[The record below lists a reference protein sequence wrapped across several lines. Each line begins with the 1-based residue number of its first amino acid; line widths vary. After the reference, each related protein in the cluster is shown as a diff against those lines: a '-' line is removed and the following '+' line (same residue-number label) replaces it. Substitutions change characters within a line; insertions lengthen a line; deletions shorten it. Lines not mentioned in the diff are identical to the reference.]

1 MNTLRLLI
9 DPDWPQAHTDCA
21 WFLHD
26 QHGKLIQQGR
36 SEPRHWPG
44 IAASGKAEEPLACDL
59 ILSGPQCACFAARL
73 PKGAT
78 GQQASVIA
86 AALEE
91 SLLNAAE
98 DNQFLPGPSDANG
111 QTQIAVL
118 SRARLGTLVQLLGEL
133 GLSPRSVWPE
143 AWLLPA
149 GAYQREGEPWV
160 SFCRADG
167 GFLCLDSSALNS
179 AAPALAAAELTPPTQ
194 TLASAENARLWR
206 APALGGFLHGDFA
219 PARERFA
226 LARHFRPTLRWLAI
240 AGLLLA
246 LISAGESAWFA
257 WQAKTYR
264 QAIEA
269 SFRQAFPQAAMV
281 DPVLQMQRQLD
292 QKRQENGA
300 LASRD
305 FLALLA
311 QIDENE
317 LRVSALNYDQGRLQA
332 RLSLPTQR
340 VDNLL
345 SRLRQSGLAV
355 SLAGNDAEGARSQLT
370 LTLSPGD
377 SQ

>member
-26 QHGKLIQQGR
+26 AHGQLIRQGR

-44 IAASGKAEEPLACDL
+44 IAPDGKVAESLACDL
-59 ILSGPQCACFAARL
+59 ILSGPQTACFAARL
-73 PKGAT
+73 PKGAS

-98 DNQFLPGPSDANG
+98 DNQFLTGKTDGQG
-111 QTQIAVL
+111 QTQVAVI
-118 SRARLGTLVQLLGEL
+118 SRSRLAALVQLFGEL

-149 GAYQREGEPWV
+149 GTYQRESEVWAT
-160 SFCRADG
+160 FCAPDG
-167 GFLCLDSSALNS
+167 GFLHLDSLALP
-179 AAPALAAAELTPPTQ
+179 AIAPALAAAGLSLPAQP
-194 TLASAENARLWR
+194 LALADSARQWQP
-206 APALGGFLHGDFA
+206 PALGGFLHGEFA

-226 LARHFRPTLRWLAI
+226 YARHFRTPLRWLAV
-240 AGLLLA
+240 AAA
-246 LISAGESAWFA
+246 LIILIVAGESAWFA
-257 WQAKTYR
+257 WQASGYR
-264 QAIEA
+264 QAIES

-305 FLALLA
+305 FLALLG
-311 QIDENE
+311 QLDELE
-317 LRVSALNYDQGRLQA
+317 LRVSALNYGPGRLQA
-332 RLSLPTQR
+332 QINLPTQR
-340 VDNLL
+340 LDNLL
-345 SRLRQSGLAV
+345 GRLRQSGLAV
-355 SLAGNDAEGARSQLT
+355 QVAASQAQGERSQVT